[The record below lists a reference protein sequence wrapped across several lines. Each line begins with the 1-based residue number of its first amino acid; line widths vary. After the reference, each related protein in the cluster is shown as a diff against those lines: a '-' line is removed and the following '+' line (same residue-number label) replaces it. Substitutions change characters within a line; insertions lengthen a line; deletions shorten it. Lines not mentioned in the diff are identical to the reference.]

1 MFKRFFLMAALLVSV
16 TASPLCAE
24 QIHVFVSGIETVGVQ
39 NKDEM
44 KVIVQTLLTS
54 RLNSAGIVA
63 VETLAEADVL
73 VSGTYIST
81 GKMFSFDAVAKTVA
95 GKTLTRA
102 FVQGE
107 KADDLIP
114 SVGTL
119 AEKISSELLK
129 VYVRDKTAAPVQAAA
144 ITPAAVTPAVEVPH
158 KTAVVTAPVGEFIK
172 PQTQVTRGS
181 SDWISPRLSGAA
193 NLMALGATLPDG
205 SREIFLAENHRLAYY
220 RQSVDM
226 KLVAESELSPAEK
239 IISLDTL
246 QGSDGTV
253 DIFVTIIRRNEPA
266 SQVWQVRGD
275 KLIQVAAKL
284 PYYFRTVNLSGGPK
298 KLLAQ
303 TMGRNEDFYGTVVEA
318 IRRGSAITLKTAIK
332 MPRFGTIYSFNQ
344 FRDRDGNTIMT
355 VINPDG
361 YLIVYDQHLKEIWR
375 SNDKFGGSELYF
387 QKEDDLNM
395 RLTGELSRWIF
406 MNQRIQVTSNG
417 EIIVGKNDG
426 FWVLGNS
433 RSYKRG
439 AVYCLAWNGS
449 SLEEKWRTRDT
460 QNYMPDF
467 FFDEARKELI
477 MLQTVQR
484 EGISERGASS
494 LTIKKVE

>member
-1 MFKRFFLMAALLVSV
+1 MFKRFFLVATLLVSLS
-16 TASPLCAE
+16 ASPLYAG
-24 QIHVFVSGIETVGVQ
+24 QIRIFVSGVDTVGAQ

-54 RLNSAGIVA
+54 RLNSAGTVA

-129 VYVRDKTAAPVQAAA
+129 VYVRDRTASPVKAAVV
-144 ITPAAVTPAVEVPH
+144 TPAAEVPL
-158 KTAVVTAPVGEFIK
+158 KTAVVAAPVGDIIK
-172 PQTQVTRGS
+172 PQAQVTRGS
-181 SDWISPRLSGAA
+181 SDWISSRLTGVA
-193 NLMALGATLPDG
+193 NLMAFGATLPDG
-205 SREIFLAENHRLAYY
+205 SREIFLVEDHRLAYY
-220 RQSVDM
+220 RQGVDM
-226 KLVAESELSPAEK
+226 KRVAESELGPAEK
-239 IISLDTL
+239 IISLDTVAT
-246 QGSDGTV
+246 SDGAI
-253 DIFVTIIRRNEPA
+253 DIYLTIIKYGELA
-266 SQVWQVRGD
+266 SQVWQVKGD
-275 KLIQVAAKL
+275 KLVQLAAKL

-318 IRRGSAITLKTAIK
+318 VRRGATITLKTAIK

-344 FRDRDGNTIMT
+344 FRDRDGKTLTT

-361 YLIVYDQHLKEIWR
+361 YLIVYDQQLQEIWR
-375 SNDKFGGSELYF
+375 SNDKFGGSELHF
-387 QKEDDLNM
+387 QKDDELNL
-395 RLTGELSRWIF
+395 RLTGEPFRWIF
-406 MNQRIQVTSNG
+406 MNQRIQVSSNG

-433 RSYKRG
+433 RTYKRG
-439 AVYCLAWNGS
+439 AVYCLTWNGS
-449 SLEEKWRTRDT
+449 SMEEKWRTRDT

-477 MLQTVQR
+477 ILQTVQR
-484 EGISERGASS
+484 EGITERGASS

>member
-1 MFKRFFLMAALLVSV
+1 MCKAVFLMAVLLVAL
-16 TASPLCAE
+16 TAVSSYAE
-24 QIHVFVSGIETVGVQ
+24 QIHLFVAGIETVGVQ

-44 KVIVQTLLTS
+44 KAIVQTLLAS
-54 RLNSAGIVA
+54 RLNSTGIA
-63 VETLAEADVL
+63 TVESLAEADVV
-73 VSGTYIST
+73 VSGNYIST
-81 GKMFSFDAVAKTVA
+81 GKMFSIDAVAKTVA
-95 GKTLTRA
+95 GKTLSRA

-119 AEKISSELLK
+119 AEKLSAELVK
-129 VYVRDKTAAPVQAAA
+129 VYSRDKTAAPVQAAV
-144 ITPAAVTPAVEVPH
+144 VTPAIAIPPS
-158 KTAVVTAPVGEFIK
+158 TAVVTAPVSDFIK
-172 PQTQVTRGS
+172 PQSEASRNS
-181 SDWISPRLSGAA
+181 SEWISPRLTGAA

-205 SREIFLAENHRLAYY
+205 SREIFLAEAHRLAYY
-220 RQSVDM
+220 RQSGDM
-226 KLVAESELSPAEK
+226 KLVSESELSPAEK

-246 QGSDGTV
+246 QGRDGST
-253 DIFVTIIRRNEPA
+253 DLYVTIIRRNEPA
-266 SQVWQVRGD
+266 SQIWQVKGD
-275 KLIQVAAKL
+275 KLVLIAEKL
-284 PYYFRTVNLSGGPK
+284 PYYFRTASLSGGPK

-303 TMGRNEDFYGTVVEA
+303 TMGRNEDFFGDVTEA
-318 IRRGSAITLKTAIK
+318 TRSGSTITQKTAMK

-344 FRDRDGNTIMT
+344 FRDRDGKTLMT

-361 YLIVYDQHLKEIWR
+361 YLIVYDQQLKELWR

-395 RLTGELSRWIF
+395 RLTGDLSRWIF
-406 MNQRIQVTSNG
+406 MNQRIQVSAKG
-417 EIIVGKNDG
+417 ELVVGKNDG

-439 AVYCLAWNGS
+439 AVYCLVWNGS
-449 SLEEKWRTRDT
+449 SLEEKWHTRDT

-467 FFDEARKELI
+467 FFDEARAELL

-484 EGISERGASS
+484 PGMSERGASS